1 MDRNAEVQ
9 KMASQFGLDANALHH
24 LVAFLCANHV
34 RHTEGGKIPDAMS
47 AAEQE
52 EYIRAGV
59 VAWRDHTS
67 ALLRSCATA
76 RAIAPRPSAQSSSS
90 GSMTPF
96 AATSEFHRAD
106 YELR

>member
-24 LVAFLCANHV
+24 LVAFLRASHA
-34 RHTEGGKIPDAMS
+34 RHRESGEIPDAMS

-52 EYIRAGV
+52 AYIRAGV

-67 ALLRSCATA
+67 ALVVGVYDSIRSNI
-76 RAIAPRPSAQSSSS
+76 RNPQ
-90 GSMTPF
+90 G
-96 AATSEFHRAD
+96 
-106 YELR
+106 

>member
-67 ALLRSCATA
+67 ALL
-76 RAIAPRPSAQSSSS
+76 
-90 GSMTPF
+90 
-96 AATSEFHRAD
+96 E
-106 YELR
+106 ELRDGQSDRAKAFRAALVVGVYDSIRSNIRIPQG